1 MFSLFDVLLGG
12 RRKNMCK
19 QRSFVMWA
27 MGFALWMVV
36 AGLLGVFAAPD
47 AQAKEPYKI
56 GAIFSVTGGASFL
69 GEPEKKT
76 AEMIAEW
83 VNAEGGINGHPLELI
98 IYDDETDPTKCNVAM
113 KKLISQDQV
122 PVIIGPS
129 TSGTSMAVVGVADKD
144 QVPLIS
150 CAAAKTIV
158 LPVEERHW
166 VFKVAGS
173 DIHVSQ
179 RIFDH
184 MKSKGISKVAVMTA
198 SDAFGASGREELLA
212 FAPQYGIEIVA
223 DERYGPKDTD
233 LTAQLTKIKGTA
245 AQAVVN
251 WSIGPTQVLAV
262 KNWRALGMDNLP
274 LYQSHGFG
282 SRKNIELCG
291 KDAEGVLCPL
301 ARVNIGRLLAD
312 DHAQKK
318 VIMKYT
324 EAYEKKYNE
333 PISSFGGHAWDAMY
347 IAVKALET
355 VGPDRTKIRGFVE
368 NLTGFVGQHGVFKF
382 SAVDHNGLS
391 KDDLEMVVVKNGD
404 WAIAR

>member
-1 MFSLFDVLLGG
+1 
-12 RRKNMCK
+12 MCK
-19 QRSFVMWA
+19 QRRLVVWA
-27 MGFALWMVV
+27 MAFALWMVV
-36 AGLLGVFAAPD
+36 PSLLGVLAASE
-47 AQAKEPYKI
+47 AEAKEPYKI
-56 GAIFSVTGGASFL
+56 GAISSVTGGASFL

-129 TSGTSMAVVGVADKD
+129 TSGTSMAVVGVAGKD

-184 MKSKGISKVAVMTA
+184 MKSKGISKVAIMTA
-198 SDAFGASGREELLA
+198 SDAFGASGREELVA
-212 FAPQYGIEIVA
+212 FAPQYGVEIVA

-312 DHAQKK
+312 DHPQKK

-347 IAVKALET
+347 IALKALEA

-368 NLTGFVGQHGVFKF
+368 SLTGFVGQHGVFKF
-382 SAVDHNGLS
+382 SALDHNGLS
-391 KDDLEMVVVKNGD
+391 KDDLEMVVVKDGD
-404 WAIAR
+404 WALAQ